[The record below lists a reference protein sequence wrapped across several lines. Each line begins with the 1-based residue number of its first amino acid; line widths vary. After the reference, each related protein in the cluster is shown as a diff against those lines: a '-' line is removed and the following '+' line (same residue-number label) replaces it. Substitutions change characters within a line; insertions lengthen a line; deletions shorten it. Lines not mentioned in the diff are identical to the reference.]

1 MVYDSGGGVRI
12 WVSDSI
18 AFAGPAQS
26 GDFLVTGSHG
36 GVSAGE
42 YATSFGVAVVVCN
55 DAGIGKN
62 RAGVAGLAAVSADGI
77 AGIGVSHDTARIGDG
92 TDGWEHGIVSY
103 VNEVAQRL
111 GIRVGAPLREQL
123 LELTAR
129 KEW

>member
-55 DAGIGKN
+55 DAGIGKTGPASPGSP
-62 RAGVAGLAAVSADGI
+62 RYPPSGI

-103 VNEVAQRL
+103 VDEVAQRL